1 MKLLAFTTALF
12 AFVANPS
19 LRAGDDGFRP
29 LFNGKDLTGWVH
41 VNDHP
46 STWSVKDGLIVTT
59 GLPIGFLRTDKMYEN
74 FILEFEWNHRPRKDN
89 KEGNSGLF
97 VWADPIPAPG
107 QGMFARGIEVQV
119 LVNLEYRDKKTNAIT
134 ATSHGDIFSIWGAKC
149 TPDRP
154 HPLNWERCLPSE
166 NRAKGFGEWNHY
178 RVTAKDGV
186 IKLAVNGKEVSGVSK
201 CNPRKG
207 YLALESEGNECWF
220 RNLRIKEL
228 PSSSPSASEVAMD
241 GTGWNRLYNRLDLT
255 GFKDEP
261 GQKGHWTPADW
272 RLVYDGKSEA
282 KDKNLWSAKDYGDF
296 EMIVDW
302 RFPGKSK
309 KKMIPVI
316 LPNGDHEK
324 DADGKEKQIEID
336 DFGDSGVYL
345 RGSGKSQVNMWCW
358 PIGSGEVY
366 GYRMD
371 KKLPPEVRAGVTPK
385 VNADKKPGQWNRFH
399 IKMQGDRL
407 TVVNNGVTVI
417 ENAQLPGV
425 PSRGPIALQ
434 HHGDPVE
441 FANVYIR
448 ELNGQDR

>member
-1 MKLLAFTTALF
+1 MKLSHSLCACWFLAAF
-12 AFVANPS
+12 AAPTLPV
-19 LRAGDDGFRP
+19 GDDGFRP
-29 LFNGKDLTGWVH
+29 LFNGKDLAGWVH

-46 STWSVKDGLIVTT
+46 GTWSVKDDMIVTT
-59 GLPIGFLRTDKMYEN
+59 GQPIGFLRTDKMYEN

-97 VWADPIPAPG
+97 IWADPIPIPG
-107 QGMFARGIEVQV
+107 MGTFTRGIEVQV
-119 LVNLEYRDKKTNAIT
+119 LVNLEKKDAY
-134 ATSHGDIFSIWGAKC
+134 TSHGDIFSIQGATC
-149 TPDRP
+149 EPDRP
-154 HPLNWERCLPSE
+154 HPMGWQRSLPSE

-228 PSSSPSASEVAMD
+228 PSSNPPANQVAMD
-241 GTGWNRLYNRLDLT
+241 GAGLERLYNRLDLS
-255 GFKDEP
+255 GWKDEP
-261 GQKGHWTPADW
+261 GHKGHWQPTDW

-282 KDKNLWSAKDYGDF
+282 KDKNLWSATEYGDF
-296 EMIVDW
+296 EMIFDW
-302 RFPGKSK
+302 RFTGKSK
-309 KKMIPVI
+309 KKLVPVI

-324 DADGKEKQIEID
+324 NADGKDKQIEID

-345 RGSGKSQVNMWCW
+345 RGSGKSQVNLWCW
-358 PIGSGEVY
+358 PVGSGEVY

-371 KKLPPEVRAGVTPK
+371 KKMPAAVRAGVTPK
-385 VNADKKPGQWNRFH
+385 VNADKKPGQWNRLI
-399 IKMQGDRL
+399 IKMIGDRL

-417 ENAQLPGV
+417 ENAHLPGV

-434 HHGDPVE
+434 HHGDPIE
-441 FANVYIR
+441 FANLYIR
-448 ELNGQDR
+448 ELK

>member
-1 MKLLAFTTALF
+1 MRIQRSLVAASCLMLLTAPL
-12 AFVANPS
+12 

-46 STWSVKDGLIVTT
+46 DTWSVKDGMIVTT

-74 FILEFEWNHRPRKDN
+74 FILEFEWNHRPREDDR
-89 KEGNSGLF
+89 EGNSGCF
-97 VWADPIPAPG
+97 VWADGIPAQG
-107 QGMFARGIEVQV
+107 QGYFARAIEVQV
-119 LVNLEYRDKKTNAIT
+119 LVNLEYRDKKTGAIT
-134 ATSHGDIFSIWGAKC
+134 ATSHGDLFSIWGAKC
-149 TPDRP
+149 VPDRE
-154 HPLNWERCLPSE
+154 HPLKWERCLPNE

-207 YLALESEGNECWF
+207 YLALEAEGNECWF

-228 PSSSPSASEVAMD
+228 PTSNPSPNEIAMD
-241 GTGWNRLYNRLDLT
+241 GTGWERLYNNLDLA
-255 GFKDEP
+255 GWKDEP
-261 GQKGHWTPADW
+261 GHKGHWRSTDW

-282 KDKNLWSAKDYGDF
+282 KKKDLWTEKDYRDF

-302 RFPGKSK
+302 RLPGKAK
-309 KKMIPVI
+309 KKIIPVI

-324 DADGKEKQIEID
+324 DRSGKEKQIEID
-336 DFGDSGVYL
+336 DFGDSGIYL
-345 RGSGKSQVNMWCW
+345 RGSTKAQVNIWSW
-358 PIGSGEVY
+358 PIGSGEVWD
-366 GYRMD
+366 YRMN
-371 KKLPPEVRAGVTPK
+371 KKLPAEIRAAVTPK
-385 VNADKKPGQWNRFH
+385 VNADNKPGTWNRFH
-399 IKMQGDRL
+399 ITMKGDRL
-407 TVVNNGVTVI
+407 TVDLNGKTVI

-425 PSRGPIALQ
+425 PERGPIGLQ

-441 FANVYIR
+441 FANLFVR
-448 ELNGQDR
+448 ELKKQ